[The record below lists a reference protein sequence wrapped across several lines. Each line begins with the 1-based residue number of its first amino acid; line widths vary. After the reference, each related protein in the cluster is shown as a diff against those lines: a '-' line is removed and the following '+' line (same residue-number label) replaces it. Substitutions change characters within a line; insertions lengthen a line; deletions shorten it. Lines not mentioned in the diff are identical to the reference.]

1 MKLPYIENKYYR
13 IYTNKRGMR
22 VLQTNKK
29 MLADAIRFTTE
40 AYVHKF
46 NNPDGSITY
55 SFEWNPRLQEIAE
68 ELVRLH
74 EESLKLK
81 NEQKFDE

>member
-1 MKLPYIENKYYR
+1 MKLSYIENKYYR
-13 IYTNKRGMR
+13 IYTNKKGMR

-29 MLADAIRFTTE
+29 ILADAIRFASE

-55 SFEWNPRLQEIAE
+55 SFEWSERIEEIAK

-74 EESLKLK
+74 EESLRLSS
-81 NEQKFDE
+81 N

>member
-1 MKLPYIENKYYR
+1 MLPYIENKYYR
-13 IYTNKRGMR
+13 VYTNRKGMR

-29 MLADAIRFTTE
+29 ILADAIRFASE

-46 NNPDGSITY
+46 NNPDGSVTY
-55 SFEWNPRLQEIAE
+55 SFEWDERIEEIAK

-74 EESLKLK
+74 EESIKMK
-81 NEQKFDE
+81 ENK

>member
-13 IYTNKRGMR
+13 VYTNRKGMR

-29 MLADAIRFTTE
+29 ILADAIRFASE

-55 SFEWNPRLQEIAE
+55 SFEWDERIEEIAK

-74 EESLKLK
+74 EESIKMK
-81 NEQKFDE
+81 ENK

>member
-29 MLADAIRFTTE
+29 ILADAIRFATE
-40 AYVHKF
+40 EYVHKF

-55 SFEWNPRLQEIAE
+55 SFEWSERLQEIAE
-68 ELVRLH
+68 QLVQWH
-74 EESLKLK
+74 EESLQLK
-81 NEQKFDE
+81 KN